1 MIIFNLI
8 ALLYLVSGLWCTFY
22 AERSMTFLGY
32 ESSSAHTLGEFIT
45 VYGGI
50 QLGVG
55 LAMLL
60 ANLWPQYYGG
70 TLMFATVFS
79 VVLILTR
86 IATLLTYGFFEQ
98 GNLMAG
104 LELVIAVGLVV
115 LFVRHHFAA

>member
-22 AERSMTFLGY
+22 AERSMAFLGY
-32 ESSSAHTLGEFIT
+32 ESSSSHTISEFIT

-55 LAMLL
+55 LAMLM
-60 ANLWPQYYGG
+60 ANVWPQYYGG

-104 LELVIAVGLVV
+104 LELVIAVGLIV

>member
-1 MIIFNLI
+1 
-8 ALLYLVSGLWCTFY
+8 
-22 AERSMTFLGY
+22 MTFLGY
-32 ESSSAHTLGEFIT
+32 ESSSAYTLGEFIT